1 MFAVVL
7 LITPTAKTDG
17 AVNGGRSPFILPLTG
32 SAGFAICI
40 VFSLFLL
47 SFNHTVM
54 FHFIS
59 ISISHFISCFP
70 KNIVVTDIKIT
81 VKTTMTNTD
90 VNTGIV
96 EAVPFRII

>member
-17 AVNGGRSPFILPLTG
+17 AVNSGRSPFILSVTG
-32 SAGFAICI
+32 SAGFAICV
-40 VFSLFLL
+40 VFTLFLL
-47 SFNHTVM
+47 SFNHIVV
-54 FHFIS
+54 FRFIS
-59 ISISHFISCFP
+59 ISIFHFISCFP

-81 VKTTMTNTD
+81 VKTTITNTD

>member
-1 MFAVVL
+1 
-7 LITPTAKTDG
+7 
-17 AVNGGRSPFILPLTG
+17 
-32 SAGFAICI
+32 
-40 VFSLFLL
+40 
-47 SFNHTVM
+47 M

-59 ISISHFISCFP
+59 ISISHFISCFS

-81 VKTTMTNTD
+81 VKTTTTNTE